1 MGQLIAY
8 QGVMPD
14 VAAGVFI
21 ADGARIIGNV
31 KLRKGAN
38 IWFNTVLRGDIEHIE
53 VGQFTN
59 LQDNVTVH
67 VMSHAATIIGDY
79 VTVGHGAII
88 HCSRIG
94 NNCLIG
100 MGAILLGYAE
110 IGENCVIGAG
120 TLLTEHKKIPA
131 KSMVYG
137 NPARIVRTLR
147 DDEIEAVHQSAVD
160 YYDIARKYFAGA
172 LVKQLVGDCPG

>member
-1 MGQLIAY
+1 MGQLIGY
-8 QGVMPD
+8 QGILPEVG
-14 VAAGVFI
+14 AGVFI
-21 ADGARIIGNV
+21 ADGARVIGNV
-31 KLRKGAN
+31 TLRKGAN
-38 IWFNTVLRGDIEHIE
+38 VWYNTVLRGDIAPIE

-67 VMSHAATIIGDY
+67 VMSHEPTIIGDY

-88 HCSRIG
+88 HCSRVG

-120 TLLTEHKKIPA
+120 TLLTQHKKIPA
-131 KSMVYG
+131 NSMVYG

-147 DDEIEAVHQSAVD
+147 ADEIEAVHQSALD
-160 YYDIARKYFAGA
+160 YYDIAQKY
-172 LVKQLVGDCPG
+172 LKNNE